1 VPNDLMLRCEQRR
14 DYKVNDGYER
24 RWKEVPVSEAVGAQ
38 PSDIR
43 CMHCHGAVRIHQRQ
57 VEHGPRDHV
66 EHRLRQDSE
75 SCRAGIYFRGEHKM
89 STQPV
94 V

>member
-1 VPNDLMLRCEQRR
+1 MPNDLMLRCEQRR

-43 CMHCHGAVRIHQRQ
+43 CMHCHGAVRIHQQ
-57 VEHGPRDHV
+57 TVEEMSRSAAEATALAAATDKGKVARPAAA
-66 EHRLRQDSE
+66 L
-75 SCRAGIYFRGEHKM
+75 GEEQHA
-89 STQPV
+89 
-94 V
+94 